1 MSQRVYACNTLEVES
16 GARVEIEDI
25 KLLQYKDET
34 AKVIGHRVQR
44 VQWKKPISYQ

>member
-16 GARVEIEDI
+16 GVEIEGI

-34 AKVIGHRVQR
+34 TKVMGHRVQR
-44 VQWKKPISYQ
+44 VQ